1 MQPWDLDL
9 AIFSLPLEAQ
19 ALAGSISLLWNL
31 VRKKGEKMS
40 LRCLNTV
47 KFYFTKSKMTSLKI
61 LKERNNLAFDKI
73 EKNLKKGYQVMTK

>member
-19 ALAGSISLLWNL
+19 ALEGSISLLWNL
-31 VRKKGEKMS
+31 VRKKGEMS

-47 KFYFTKSKMTSLKI
+47 KFYFTKSKMTYLKI

-73 EKNLKKGYQVMTK
+73 GKNLKKDYQIMTK

>member
-1 MQPWDLDL
+1 
-9 AIFSLPLEAQ
+9 
-19 ALAGSISLLWNL
+19 
-31 VRKKGEKMS
+31 MS

-73 EKNLKKGYQVMTK
+73 EKKSKKGLPDYGKVDILFKIESLF